1 MGTVKGSDGEFPL
14 TWIDQ
19 SLITAGDSS
28 KLEGKSAADFVN
40 DVSVS

>member
-1 MGTVKGSDGEFPL
+1 MKTNDDFA
-14 TWIDQ
+14 WIDQ